1 MSSKFYLKIYHLSEI
16 IERGKK
22 LLLFILVC
30 LLFLFLLIAGLFFL
44 YLKNLR
50 NFIIAESKVAPV
62 LEGMTN
68 LTVPKNTKI
77 DYTKDVKATD
87 KQDGILKFT
96 YDASSVDIGVSGDY
110 FVIYTVVDSDGNTT
124 TAKRKI
130 SIEHDEEDTK
140 ALVQQIAS
148 TLSNDPEELRD
159 YCRNTIEYNTYD
171 GGDDPLYYGLTQ
183 KRGNCYVHA
192 SCLKALLDAKGIENQ
207 LIWVTDK
214 SHYWNLVKMN
224 GVWRHMDSTPDRN
237 HRKISIMTDEQRL
250 STLSDRKWDFSAW
263 PSANE

>member
-1 MSSKFYLKIYHLSEI
+1 MSNKNYYLSEI
-16 IERGKK
+16 VIKCKK
-22 LLLFILVC
+22 ILFFALIG
-30 LLFLFLLIAGLFFL
+30 LLFLFLLVAGLLFL
-44 YLKNLR
+44 YLKDLR
-50 NFIIAESKVAPV
+50 AFLIAESKVAPV
-62 LEGMTN
+62 FEGITD

-77 DYTKDVKATD
+77 DYISDIKAID
-87 KQDGILKFT
+87 KQDGILEFT
-96 YDASSVDIGVSGDY
+96 YDASGVDVSVSGDY
-110 FVIYTVVDSDGNTT
+110 FVVYTVVDSDGNTT

-159 YCRNTIEYNTYD
+159 YCRDTIEYNTYN